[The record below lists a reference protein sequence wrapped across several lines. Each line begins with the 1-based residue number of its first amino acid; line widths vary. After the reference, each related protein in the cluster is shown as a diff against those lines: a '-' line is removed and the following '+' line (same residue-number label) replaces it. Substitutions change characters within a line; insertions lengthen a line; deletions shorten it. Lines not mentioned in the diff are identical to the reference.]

1 MAIVNLGEN
10 TLNTK
15 KHSKK
20 VYVLLLITLLVF
32 VLAGCASNRTTMP
45 MIDENSTGFW
55 NHTILYNLQQIIIA
69 ISNFFGGHYAIGIVV
84 FTIIIRTLLIPLYQY
99 QQKSTNKMQAVQP
112 KMNELRE
119 KYSSQD
125 LETQQKF
132 QAEIKKLQDEAGYNP
147 WLSFLPLIIQLP
159 ILTAVYQAI
168 VRSPELT
175 QGSFLWMNLG
185 ERDPFFIL
193 PLVTA
198 GLTWYNSHLIQ
209 IQTGNTGGTVK
220 VMQWVMPVFIFFI
233 TFGLASAISLY
244 MVTTNAFS
252 VVQTLVLNNPFKK
265 QREREE
271 EEARKKDL
279 ERRLRKARRRNR

>member
-1 MAIVNLGEN
+1 M
-10 TLNTK
+10 NTK